1 MNQPNVRLR
10 LYREIE
16 RENVGEVFVEN
27 GALIS
32 QVLDASAG
40 RAPDMTHA
48 LYSLGNGDMGA
59 GIVTLWKAGQKAG
72 VMKGACATALAF
84 SIGIGVSTMLL
95 SRFYQ
100 DRLKEVERNT
110 ADACLEFATSIYEQR
125 CGNCAGLPEAD
136 VAANS
141 GIEHNATI

>member
-1 MNQPNVRLR
+1 M
-10 LYREIE
+10 
-16 RENVGEVFVEN
+16 ENS
-27 GALIS
+27 ALIS
-32 QVLDASAG
+32 QVLGASAG
-40 RAPDMTHA
+40 RAPDMTHV

-72 VMKGACATALAF
+72 VMKGTCATALAF

-100 DRLKEVERNT
+100 DRLKE
-110 ADACLEFATSIYEQR
+110 ADACLEFATSIYGQR
-125 CGNCAGLPEAD
+125 CGNCAGLPETD

-141 GIEHNATI
+141 STEHDTAI

>member
-1 MNQPNVRLR
+1 M
-10 LYREIE
+10 
-16 RENVGEVFVEN
+16 FVEN

-100 DRLKEVERNT
+100 DRLKKWSAIRRMPVWSLRHPYTNNGVGT
-110 ADACLEFATSIYEQR
+110 VLVCRKLMWRQTLA
-125 CGNCAGLPEAD
+125 
-136 VAANS
+136 
-141 GIEHNATI
+141 

>member
-1 MNQPNVRLR
+1 M
-10 LYREIE
+10 
-16 RENVGEVFVEN
+16 FVEN

-48 LYSLGNGDMGA
+48 LYSLGNSDMGA

>member
-1 MNQPNVRLR
+1 M
-10 LYREIE
+10 
-16 RENVGEVFVEN
+16 FVEN

-40 RAPDMTHA
+40 RAPDMTHD
-48 LYSLGNGDMGA
+48 LYSLGKGDMGA
-59 GIVTLWKAGQKAG
+59 GIVALWKAGQKAG

-110 ADACLEFATSIYEQR
+110 ADVSLEFATSMCAQR
-125 CGNCAGLPEAD
+125 CGHSAGGPGAD
-136 VAANS
+136 GAANS
-141 GIEHNATI
+141 GRAA

>member
-1 MNQPNVRLR
+1 M
-10 LYREIE
+10 
-16 RENVGEVFVEN
+16 FVEN

-72 VMKGACATALAF
+72 EMFIDPHVPDMVIRPGGFIKSFPQGLKFLNIFRMKTGLSASLDILLVDF
-84 SIGIGVSTMLL
+84 GHRGSIEMHP
-95 SRFYQ
+95 F
-100 DRLKEVERNT
+100 
-110 ADACLEFATSIYEQR
+110 
-125 CGNCAGLPEAD
+125 
-136 VAANS
+136 
-141 GIEHNATI
+141 

>member
-1 MNQPNVRLR
+1 M
-10 LYREIE
+10 
-16 RENVGEVFVEN
+16 FVEN
-27 GALIS
+27 SALIS
-32 QVLDASAG
+32 QVLGASAG

-110 ADACLEFATSIYEQR
+110 ADACLELRHPYTDN
-125 CGNCAGLPEAD
+125 GAGTVLVCRKLIWRQTLA
-136 VAANS
+136 
-141 GIEHNATI
+141 